1 MLKFLDSCSYAVHNA
16 LTAIAFVV
24 LLGIVPFALGSH
36 LTYNHAY
43 SLGLEAGRAIAAT
56 PRDLADYDC
65 NWDYPSPRP

>member
-1 MLKFLDSCSYAVHNA
+1 MIDTLTDWGQQVF
-16 LTAIAFVV
+16 TAIGITACALA
-24 LLGIVPFALGSH
+24 LLLIPFAVGDASGFERG
-36 LTYNHAY
+36 Y